1 MRVASPI
8 LLGLAVLIA
17 AMIAG
22 RGVLEQSAT
31 GQSVS
36 SGKIFFSKSFP
47 GSQPAYFAIEVDASG
62 KANYREA
69 ADDEN
74 PVQFDLDLKDAR
86 EMFGLAEKVRFFAKP
101 LESKLKLANMGMKTF
116 RYQDGDI
123 RNETKFNY
131 SDDANARALA
141 DWFEKIAETERHRL
155 ALEKAAQFDRLGVNK
170 ALLQFEVSWDN
181 RRIVAAEQFL
191 PILDKIATQPNFVH
205 IAQARAA
212 SIAERIRGG
221 KASN

>member
-1 MRVASPI
+1 MKVAGRM
-8 LLGLAVLIA
+8 LLELVLMA

-22 RGVLEQSAT
+22 RGVLEQSAA

-47 GSQPAYFAIEVDASG
+47 GSQPAYFAIEIDASG

-74 PVQFDLDLKDAR
+74 PVQFDLDPKDAR

-116 RYQDGDI
+116 SYQDGDV

-191 PILDKIATQPNFVH
+191 PILDKIANQPNFVH